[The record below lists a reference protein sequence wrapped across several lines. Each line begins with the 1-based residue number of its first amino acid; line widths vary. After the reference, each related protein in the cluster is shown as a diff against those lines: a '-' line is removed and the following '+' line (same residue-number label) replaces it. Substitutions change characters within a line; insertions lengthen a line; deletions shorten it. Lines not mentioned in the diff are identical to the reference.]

1 MTVKLRPGES
11 QESLPKRFRKKVSKS
26 RILSESRK
34 KRWFVSKSEQRR
46 IAKRK
51 GIRKAREDDS
61 VSAPVGDGDRQD
73 ILDTDVKRKRCNA
86 EIKDPQGHSQ
96 AVQDHRAW

>member
-11 QESLPKRFRKKVSKS
+11 QENLLKRFRNKVTKS
-26 RILSESRK
+26 RVLSDARK

-51 GIRKAREDDS
+51 GIRKAKKRE
-61 VSAPVGDGDRQD
+61 
-73 ILDTDVKRKRCNA
+73 RKR
-86 EIKDPQGHSQ
+86 
-96 AVQDHRAW
+96 AWRRRR